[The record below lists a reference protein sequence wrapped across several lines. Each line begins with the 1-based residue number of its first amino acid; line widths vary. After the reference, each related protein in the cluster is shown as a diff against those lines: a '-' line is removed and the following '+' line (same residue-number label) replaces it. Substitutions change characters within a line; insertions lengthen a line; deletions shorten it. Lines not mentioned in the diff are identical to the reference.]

1 MLSRLRPRLTF
12 ALAENQSFRGTLM
25 TMGTVSDVSTGA
37 LHTKR
42 CGPPAARAAQATI
55 AILSAVALGG

>member
-25 TMGTVSDVSTGA
+25 TMGTGRPGRLMGD
-37 LHTKR
+37 
-42 CGPPAARAAQATI
+42 I
-55 AILSAVALGG
+55 GGLR

>member
-25 TMGTVSDVSTGA
+25 TMGTVSNVSTGA
-37 LHTKR
+37 FHTKR
-42 CGPPAARAAQATI
+42 VWSSGC
-55 AILSAVALGG
+55 SGGSGYGLPS